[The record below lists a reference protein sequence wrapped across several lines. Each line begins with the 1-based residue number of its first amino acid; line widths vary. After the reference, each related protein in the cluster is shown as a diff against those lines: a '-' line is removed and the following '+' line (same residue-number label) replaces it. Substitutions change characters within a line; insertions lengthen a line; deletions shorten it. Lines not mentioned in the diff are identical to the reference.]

1 MITANKGM
9 TKIAGTNMDII
20 YEFNNIIDALLK
32 DSPEIV
38 LGAIT
43 ARSTA
48 LEETL
53 KRVNKLKLHI
63 ATDLSE
69 EIVKLDESEDDDD

>member
-20 YEFNNIIDALLK
+20 YEFNNIVDALLK

-43 ARSTA
+43 ARSVTM
-48 LEETL
+48 EEKL
-53 KRVNKLKLHI
+53 QSVNKLKLHI

-69 EIVKLDESEDDDD
+69 EIVKLDESEGDND